1 MFRSIFCSIVIFF
14 FFCYSWNE
22 NETLIRMAKMK
33 MLTTLKTSEDVEQQN
48 SQLLLGGMQNW
59 YSYFERQVNSFY
71 KDKHRL
77 HKVQ

>member
-1 MFRSIFCSIVIFF
+1 
-14 FFCYSWNE
+14 
-22 NETLIRMAKMK
+22 MAKMK
-33 MLTTLKTSEDVEQQN
+33 ILTTLKTGEVVEQQN